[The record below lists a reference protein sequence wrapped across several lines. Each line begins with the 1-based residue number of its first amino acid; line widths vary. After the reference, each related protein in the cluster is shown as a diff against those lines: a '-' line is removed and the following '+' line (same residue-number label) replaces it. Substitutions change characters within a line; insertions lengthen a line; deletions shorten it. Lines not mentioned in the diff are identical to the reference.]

1 MYLIKIEKEE
11 TVEKNSLRLGVG
23 PNSCS
28 LCRVKGETVFVVLEL
43 ATLSNSEYE
52 FPSLRDCMYMVES
65 KI

>member
-23 PNSCS
+23 PNFCF
-28 LCRVKGETVFVVLEL
+28 LHRVKGETVFVVLEL